1 MIRHQ
6 ILFRALRNEEDPSA
20 VIRPTDPMANLTFK
34 DHVERGGF
42 RIYRPSQFISTTSN
56 LERAIRWFRFKCDF
70 CRRRGHN
77 IKYNH
82 YCREYYEH
90 TSVVLARQPYNT
102 RIAANRWQ
110 QLNDRNYTYH
120 SPRGNGDNNCN
131 EQEIEFYLEQCN
143 DRYCHQCNEYG
154 HDDDDCNEQQ
164 FEFYLEQCNDRYCHQ
179 CNEYGHDD
187 DDCNEQHYEFYL
199 EQYNDRYCHQCYE
212 YGHDDDDCNEFSD
225 WL

>member
-20 VIRPTDPMANLTFK
+20 GIRPTGPMANLTFK

-56 LERAIRWFRFKCDF
+56 LERAIRWVSEDRSALAVIFCRFLHPSIIIRDLSQGHESLSLLHNSFVDIHGEVLVEPHISHPFINPSAVRVLSYSDLVETYQSSFHPSFLQDMAPDWRTFFLNLLHWQFRFRCDF

-82 YCREYYEH
+82 YCREYYEY
-90 TSVVLARQPYNT
+90 TSVVFAIQSYNT

-110 QLNDRNYTYH
+110 
-120 SPRGNGDNNCN
+120 
-131 EQEIEFYLEQCN
+131 
-143 DRYCHQCNEYG
+143 
-154 HDDDDCNEQQ
+154 
-164 FEFYLEQCNDRYCHQ
+164 
-179 CNEYGHDD
+179 
-187 DDCNEQHYEFYL
+187 
-199 EQYNDRYCHQCYE
+199 
-212 YGHDDDDCNEFSD
+212 
-225 WL
+225 